1 MLLRAH
7 KISSSFEIFSSELE
21 RIRHLF
27 VNNNYPMK
35 VIEECINKL
44 LNKINTNHNNNLENK
59 QAIKLHYENQMNPNY
74 KKDENIIKDFVK
86 IKINLHYLLLQH

>member
-21 RIRHLF
+21 RIRQLF

-35 VIEECINKL
+35 VIDECINKFQ
-44 LNKINTNHNNNLENK
+44 NKINTNNNDNLENK
-59 QAIKLHYENQMNPNY
+59 QSVKLYYENQMN
-74 KKDENIIKDFVK
+74 
-86 IKINLHYLLLQH
+86 